1 MRSASEQHLYSRHQT
16 TGRVGYLRSKYVE
29 TGRPEGLGVQPPI
42 LEVCLAAFAIA
53 FDRLNHTRA
62 SRHPPR
68 KNTRFSGSYSSC
80 TWSNNMKIGWTSKMS
95 ILSYFLVIP
104 KGFEPLTHRLEI
116 CCSIQLSYGTVPCKF
131 GLRAVSQF
139 ASANI
144 RFFLVYQIKNFW
156 PTRKS
161 CP

>member
-62 SRHPPR
+62 SRRQLR
-68 KNTRFSGSYSSC
+68 KNTRFSDSHSTFPIKWLSLR
-80 TWSNNMKIGWTSKMS
+80 MKM
-95 ILSYFLVIP
+95 
-104 KGFEPLTHRLEI
+104 
-116 CCSIQLSYGTVPCKF
+116 TVTT
-131 GLRAVSQF
+131 LRHTQPYDEET
-139 ASANI
+139 ND
-144 RFFLVYQIKNFW
+144 
-156 PTRKS
+156 
-161 CP
+161 

>member
-62 SRHPPR
+62 SRRQPR
-68 KNTRFSGSYSSC
+68 KRLAAEELCAEAACHPRLGGVDEIDRGRRAQQFFSQ
-80 TWSNNMKIGWTSKMS
+80 KITSAAE
-95 ILSYFLVIP
+95 Y
-104 KGFEPLTHRLEI
+104 TH
-116 CCSIQLSYGTVPCKF
+116 
-131 GLRAVSQF
+131 
-139 ASANI
+139 
-144 RFFLVYQIKNFW
+144 
-156 PTRKS
+156 
-161 CP
+161 